1 MRRILG
7 AILILFVT
15 SAVSLGAE
23 TFCQSSIT
31 DKTVVVFG
39 NGIMNTQKDATKSA
53 EKLKKLLKA
62 AISPEEFSKL
72 EFGLAYN
79 QSSTPT
85 RRRLV

>member
-1 MRRILG
+1 
-7 AILILFVT
+7 
-15 SAVSLGAE
+15 
-23 TFCQSSIT
+23 
-31 DKTVVVFG
+31 VVFG